1 MANELTEQLFEAM
14 SIIAQAKVSNLPYD
28 QTIVCTIVDNANAK
42 EKNEYT
48 VTDGTSTFIAYS
60 ENTDY
65 RVNTK
70 VYVTIPNNDML
81 NKKHITGTYVED
93 NNAKYETYISPMDN
107 FLDLTGDL
115 AQLSLQNREWSLLAN
130 SPELKKSTIMIWD
143 SGATEYRNYTCL
155 GISGEFRTD
164 FPSVAP
170 AKGNY
175 GLGIYITYKTETGTV
190 LNKILVFDCSE
201 MFGNPYSFG
210 TNYLQ
215 EKIFDIEGMD
225 CITNIQIVFYQNKN
239 FVLTTGENIEYQV
252 NNIDIPD
259 NLFVSNIQIKLGE
272 KLSVYN
278 SDTVR
283 LICNENLSYR
293 YDKLPLTRKTY
304 LRWIHQTD
312 DGLIVIDENED
323 LELDDSIMYIDENG
337 VMQPNYRVHWFQYNL
352 TEGVHDDLA
361 GNFWEPM
368 PEIDNPWER
377 TIIPNDKS
385 QYDRFKVIVE
395 YPLREQV
402 LNTLLNETD
411 EDYAELLA
419 AAEEAVNGKGVNKT
433 ILDEYVRAFIEDTP
447 LEQDENGNP
456 VVVDFY
462 KKWCNSEDEYPLLYN
477 NSELSLLKA
486 YIVKVKSSIQYYE
499 SDVLTFT
506 NEVPIELT
514 NVDLVKGLQIVVDN
528 VADGHNGVYRLYDET
543 NEIINKNEARKLRP
557 MEATYKSIALGIN
570 SLNQAEEI
578 MWCFPLD
585 NTMIQRPEEGYEF
598 ISNDGDEYFEVDAV
612 DATIDT
618 SAAQAERL
626 RAIERAGQ
634 VYVDKLGEFT
644 IAQLQEQMLKD
655 ISDVPRGDD
664 INAYYS
670 TINTIKANYKL
681 LIEYTLTEEY
691 KEEIQDFATNKGRF
705 GIIRRMGAE
714 IADNEDGE
722 QLIEIM
728 QNFRIKPYY
737 VDNAT
742 NNTVICMIKKN
753 DRIYRAETSLH
764 FASLGTSGT
773 EATFFLTM
781 NNEAGYEIGGLTP
794 GTPLYI
800 RPYLY
805 DYNNDRIDF
814 ESGVGY
820 TWFSKPVVAD
830 SIKMTQVGN
839 DLILEFDGEQPLE
852 NGANAILQ
860 AQVKYTIVKEPTEE
874 GQEEKQRTVT
884 LTTYL
889 PIPIRISNELTHISG
904 ANKVIYNSNGVNP
917 TYYKEAYHIYAYHE
931 INTDDATWE
940 LYEPT
945 GELDDPTSS
954 KYYPTLSE
962 NYELIPSAM
971 YYSNIKTISAIAR
984 MDFEG
989 ISSNNVVWIQ
999 PILIMQ
1005 NKYGSAM
1012 MNNWDGSL
1020 EIDESNGTI
1029 LSAMVGAGVKNEDNT
1044 FSGVLMGNVA
1054 LADEKIGNKTGI
1066 GMYGFHHGEQSF
1078 GLNVDGT
1085 AFFGKAGS
1093 GRIEFD
1099 GNKGTIRSY
1108 NYALPAIRNVD
1119 ANQNPIDE
1127 EDKDTLIAGRKM
1139 TPGAGLQ
1146 IDLDDSTISAYG
1158 KTGSVLLNT
1167 NEYGKPLF
1175 VIRDANYDKNSKGNT
1190 LFYVSSNAY
1199 DPVASKSYDAKY
1211 FLQSANYNSV
1221 DPSEED
1227 YLSVN
1232 GYSTGALFDLERG
1245 RLDIHGKAGRVSVH
1259 GDNTDTL
1266 FQIKGWKN
1274 TDDGIQKNVLMN
1286 VAPNRYYL
1294 QSLDYKPNKKGFK
1307 LDISTGKL
1315 MASDLNLKA
1324 GTVANG
1330 MIQLSTTGAPYL
1342 SITSGTDY
1350 VEEIDAD
1357 GNISGY
1363 ASYDAIDLENV
1374 DAQFEYDPVHGHV
1387 YWKRNSL
1394 PAGYYILED
1403 YYPILY
1409 EPLQDDDDEALKM
1422 QYYYAHTGNG
1432 ETDADYTKLEHMY
1445 PEGTMSFA
1453 NSRQPDATRLY
1464 TKRPAPIKLD
1474 DSPWFTSDRTYYE
1487 SYEDAESDTVAE
1499 VVNNETTAKFTEQRD
1514 LGLLYKQLKKPI
1526 ADDGSIGFKEGR
1538 EYFICTNPTAVEA
1551 DRKYEP
1557 LQYIVPSH
1565 DEYAVWESGKYYYR
1579 TALKDR
1585 FVLSRIKWVSSQEYY
1600 DLKYPPAQPYTAQ
1613 QILNL
1618 TENDFKPTAKT
1629 IVHPTTYFYSDK
1641 TQVVYF
1647 YEDDWQKVE
1656 ANEAY
1661 DKDIY
1666 RYGIKYANDETV
1678 DTTKE
1683 IVADN
1688 AKVYQPNKW
1697 YYKDESVEIYDE
1709 ATIFDPNA
1717 IYYFLWDDM
1726 YVECEEVIEEETDLI
1741 KIFKPN
1747 TYYRYV
1753 YNKPFIPALEF
1764 EQGEIYYTDNTG
1776 METITLC
1783 DLNAQP
1789 YGTIRKDGTNRNF
1802 GTDAQP
1808 NWQHGELYY
1817 LKNDGTYGKVGEND
1831 PFDPTRE
1838 YFMRYYLGKISPDM
1852 AGASTRSVKLIN
1864 ITKSRFELKSH
1875 NWNATSA
1882 GMHFFLSSNS
1892 QLTYDSVD
1900 APGETIGE
1908 TDVTLEG
1915 SRMDTLRMSGSV
1927 GGGYIEGYGA
1937 YWSNTDG
1944 QLKSPRFILDW
1955 RAGSGHNPI
1964 NVNSGRFKVFWN
1976 GRVEMQDMHAYT
1988 GRIGS
1993 WYIDNNGIY
2002 SYNPWKDGEKVGVAL
2017 IKNGLEPADGGEITI
2032 PNTKIKVHNRDL
2044 RITVGTFS
2052 IDTIVTTDDDTYE
2065 EFVLN
2070 TDDSTHA
2077 NDGSWYPDPND
2088 PHDGN
2093 NYTVDGNSN
2102 FTTTQTNITFTGS
2115 STGFSVYKNGLM
2127 RSYGAIIRGAKITEG
2142 YIKNASI
2149 NKGTIKGATIS
2160 SAYISSAK
2168 VGTLTG
2174 GTISGAKITGG
2185 NIHGGTITGAKITG
2199 GSITVA
2205 GHTLSFKSIHFVPY
2219 ESFSSTDIIVI
2230 DSVSAGKITIN
2241 TSTSNTGDAKAS
2253 FSESVAKSG
2262 SYTGTISGT
2271 ASEDGS
2277 ISGTCKITISS
2288 VTQNNHTHSIP
2299 QLTGESTSDVLT
2311 SLTTSQQKLWSVNG
2325 MSSIHVV
2332 GYSS

>member
-1 MANELTEQLFEAM
+1 MANEFTEQLFEAM
-14 SIIAQAKVSNLPYD
+14 SIIASAKISNLPYD
-28 QTIVCTIVDNANAK
+28 QTIVCNIVDNVNAK
-42 EKNEYT
+42 DKNEYT
-48 VTDGTSTFIAYS
+48 VTDGTSTFVAYS
-60 ENTDY
+60 DNMDY

-81 NKKHITGTYVED
+81 NKKHITGVYVED
-93 NNAKYETYISPMDN
+93 ENAKYETYISPMNN
-107 FLDLTGDL
+107 FVDLTGDL
-115 AQLSLQNREWSLLAN
+115 AQLSLQNHEFSLLAN
-130 SPELKKSTIMIWD
+130 SPEPQKSTITVWD
-143 SGATEYRNYTCL
+143 SGVKEYRNYTCL

-164 FPSVAP
+164 FPSAIP

-175 GLGIYITYKTETGTV
+175 GLGLYITYKTKAGVV
-190 LNKILVFDCSE
+190 LNKVLVFDCSE

-215 EKIFDIEGMD
+215 EKIFDIQGID
-225 CITNIQIVFYQNKN
+225 CITNIQIVFYQNRN

-252 NNIDIPD
+252 NNQDIPN
-259 NLFVSNIQIKLGE
+259 NLFVGNIQIKLGE

-278 SDTVR
+278 GDTVR
-283 LICNENLSYR
+283 LICNEDLKYR

-304 LRWIHQTD
+304 LRWIHQTEQ
-312 DGLIVIDENED
+312 GLMVVDENED
-323 LELDDSIMYIDENG
+323 IELDDSIMYVDDTG
-337 VMQPNYRVHWFQYNL
+337 AMQPNYRVHWFQYNL

-377 TIIPNDKS
+377 IIVPNDKS
-385 QYDRFKVIVE
+385 QYDRFKVIIE

-411 EDYAELLA
+411 EDYATLLI
-419 AAEEAVNGKGVNKT
+419 AAENVIEGKGLNKK
-433 ILDEYVRAFIEDTP
+433 ILDDYVEAFIKDEP
-447 LEQDENGNP
+447 LEEDDNGNP
-456 VVVDFY
+456 IVVDFY
-462 KKWCNSEDEYPLLYN
+462 EKWGLSEDEYPQLFN

-486 YIVKVKSSIQYYE
+486 YIVKAKSSIQYYE
-499 SDVLTFT
+499 SNVLTFT

-557 MEATYKSIALGIN
+557 MEATYKSIALGID

-598 ISNDGDEYFEVDAV
+598 ISDDGDEYFEVDAV

-644 IAQLQEQMLKD
+644 TTQLQEQMLKD

-670 TINTIKANYKL
+670 AINTIKANYKL

-691 KEEIQDFATNKGRF
+691 NEEIQDFAANKGRF
-705 GIIRRMGAE
+705 GVIRRIGAE

-722 QLIEIM
+722 QLIQII

-742 NNTVICMIKKN
+742 NNTVICMVKKN

-794 GTPLYI
+794 GVPLYI

-820 TWFSKPVVAD
+820 TWFSKPVVED
-830 SIKMTQVGN
+830 SITMTQVGN
-839 DLILEFDGEQPLE
+839 DLILEFDDEQPLE

-860 AQVKYTIVKEPTEE
+860 AQVQYTIVKEPTEE
-874 GQEEKQRTVT
+874 GQEEKRRTVT

-889 PIPIRISNELTHISG
+889 PIPLRISDELIHISG
-904 ANKVIYNSNGVNP
+904 ANKVVYNSNGVNP

-931 INTDDATWE
+931 INTDDAIWT
-940 LYEPT
+940 LYEPS
-945 GELDDPTSS
+945 GELEDPTSS

-989 ISSNNVVWIQ
+989 IASNNVVWVQ

-1029 LSAMVGAGVKNEDNT
+1029 LSAMVGAGIKNEDNT

-1108 NYALPAIRNVD
+1108 NYTLPAIRNVD
-1119 ANQNPIDE
+1119 SNQNPIEDE
-1127 EDKDTLIAGRKM
+1127 DDDTPVAGRQM

-1175 VIRDANYDKNSKGNT
+1175 VIRDANYDKSSKGNT
-1190 LFYVSSNAY
+1190 LFYVSSSSY

-1227 YLSVN
+1227 YSSVN

-1245 RLDIHGKAGRVSVH
+1245 RLDIHGKAGRVAVH

-1266 FQIKGWKN
+1266 FQIKGWKDIN
-1274 TDDGIQKNVLMN
+1274 GGIRKNVLMN

-1294 QSLDYKPNKKGFK
+1294 QSLDYKANVKGFK

-1324 GTVANG
+1324 GTAQNG

-1350 VEEIDAD
+1350 VEEMDAS
-1357 GNISGY
+1357 GNTIGY

-1374 DAQFEYDPVHGHV
+1374 DAQFEYDPAHGHV
-1387 YWKRNSL
+1387 YWKRNPL

-1403 YYPILY
+1403 YYPTLY
-1409 EPLQDDDDEALKM
+1409 EPLPGDDAEALKM

-1432 ETDADYTKLEHMY
+1432 ETDADYTRLTRMY
-1445 PEGTMSFA
+1445 PEDTISFED
-1453 NSRQPDATRLY
+1453 SRQPDAPRLY

-1474 DSPWFTSDRTYYE
+1474 DSPWFTPGRIYYA
-1487 SYEDAESDTVAE
+1487 DAEGQRPVE

-1514 LGLLYKQLKKPI
+1514 LGLLYKQSKKPI

-1538 EYFICTNPTAVEA
+1538 EYFICTNPTAAEA

-1557 LQYIVPSH
+1557 LYYIVPSH
-1565 DEYAVWESGKYYYR
+1565 DEYAIWESGKYYYR
-1579 TALKDR
+1579 TALADH
-1585 FVLSRIKWVSSQEYY
+1585 FALSRTKWASSQGYY
-1600 DLKYPPAQPYTAQ
+1600 DLKSPPAQPYTVQ
-1613 QILNL
+1613 QIWDL

-1641 TQVVYF
+1641 TQTIYF
-1647 YEDDWQKVE
+1647 YEDDWQKVGL
-1656 ANEAY
+1656 NETY
-1661 DKDIY
+1661 DKNQY
-1666 RYGIKYANDETV
+1666 RYGIKYNNEQVVNTA
-1678 DTTKE
+1678 KE
-1683 IVADN
+1683 IVADD
-1688 AKVYQPNKW
+1688 AKVYRANKW
-1697 YYKDESVEIYDE
+1697 YYRDELVEIYDE
-1709 ATIFDPNA
+1709 ATTFNPNA
-1717 IYYFLWDDM
+1717 TYYQLWQDIYI
-1726 YVECEEVIEEETDLI
+1726 ECNSVIEKETNLV
-1741 KIFKPN
+1741 KIFKPDI
-1747 TYYRYV
+1747 YYRYV

-1764 EQGEIYYTDNTG
+1764 EQGEIYYRDNTG
-1776 METITLC
+1776 TQIITLC

-1789 YGTIRKDGTNRNF
+1789 YGVIREVGTDRNF
-1802 GTDAQP
+1802 GTDAAP
-1808 NWQHGELYY
+1808 VWQHGTLYY
-1817 LKNDGTYGKVGEND
+1817 LKSDGTYGSVASNA

-1838 YFMRYYLGKISPDM
+1838 YFMRYNLGTVSPDES
-1852 AGASTRSVKLIN
+1852 GAQITRSVKLVN

-1875 NWNATSA
+1875 NWNAAST
-1882 GMHFFLSSNS
+1882 GMHFYLSSNS
-1892 QLTYDSVD
+1892 QLTYNTVD
-1900 APGETIGE
+1900 KPGQTTGE
-1908 TDVTLEG
+1908 SDEPIEG
-1915 SRMDTLRMSGSV
+1915 SSAMGTQVVSERGV

-1937 YWSNTDG
+1937 YYSITDNT
-1944 QLKSPRFILDW
+1944 LKSPKFILDW

-1964 NVNSGRFKVFWN
+1964 DVNGGRFKVFWN

-1993 WYIDNNGIY
+1993 WYIDKYGLYSFNPQGNGGTGLALLKSGIHKPDDSTNY
-2002 SYNPWKDGEKVGVAL
+2002 DHPVDVPYKANEKMYD
-2017 IKNGLEPADGGEITI
+2017 K
-2032 PNTKIKVHNRDL
+2032 DL
-2044 RITVGTFS
+2044 RITVGTF
-2052 IDTIVTTDDDTYE
+2052 DTLPATSEQVSDTDENNQPVVVT
-2065 EFVLN
+2065 
-2070 TDDSTHA
+2070 
-2077 NDGSWYPDPND
+2077 
-2088 PHDGN
+2088 
-2093 NYTVDGNSN
+2093 YTNAG
-2102 FTTTQTNITFTGS
+2102 TT
-2115 STGFSVYKNGLM
+2115 TGFSVYKNGLM
-2127 RSYGAIIRGAKITEG
+2127 RAYGAIIAGVQIDNAKITNVNITSG
-2142 YIKNASI
+2142 KIA
-2149 NKGTIKGATIS
+2149 GFTIS
-2160 SAYISSAK
+2160 GNK
-2168 VGTLTG
+2168 LTNG
-2174 GTISGAKITGG
+2174 GTIISGSVLKTGNLQATGG
-2185 NIHGGTITGAKITG
+2185 KIGGWTINASSLTN
-2199 GSITVA
+2199 GSA
-2205 GHTLSFKSIHFVPY
+2205 TLSGS
-2219 ESFSSTDIIVI
+2219 ELSLG
-2230 DSVSAGKITIN
+2230 SASM
-2241 TSTSNTGDAKAS
+2241 TSTSLKVGGTTIEGSNAS
-2253 FSESVAKSG
+2253 FAGTVKTVGKLTANG
-2262 SYTGTISGT
+2262 SFAANGAIDLTGTVTNSGT
-2271 ASEDGS
+2271 FTSTGMIKGSS
-2277 ISGTCKITISS
+2277 ISDGAGSSMTGGKIWGDVSNCTANGKSLNQLKALAYAENVSGT
-2288 VTQNNHTHSIP
+2288 
-2299 QLTGESTSDVLT
+2299 
-2311 SLTTSQQKLWSVNG
+2311 
-2325 MSSIHVV
+2325 
-2332 GYSS
+2332 